1 MTGRETV
8 SVRKQKIR
16 RNRIKARLLF
26 FLLLVV
32 ALLLVVVFAEQICPY
47 DPNAQNTSVS
57 LQPPSL
63 SHLLVR
69 TALAGICSP
78 ALWWAC
84 KLAFCLH

>member
-32 ALLLVVVFAEQICPY
+32 ALLLVVVFA
-47 DPNAQNTSVS
+47 AV
-57 LQPPSL
+57 LVGV
-63 SHLLVR
+63 LLFG
-69 TALAGICSP
+69 ADLP
-78 ALWWAC
+78 L
-84 KLAFCLH
+84 

>member
-32 ALLLVVVFAEQICPY
+32 ALLLVVVFAEQICPFLCRRRAF
-47 DPNAQNTSVS
+47 PT
-57 LQPPSL
+57 
-63 SHLLVR
+63 LLVR